1 MNDLV
6 RNRLK
11 EILQLQDS
19 IKLKKLNYIA
29 KISERYVFS
38 NVSLPI
44 IFSRDIYTNVLSIEN
59 ANNEKVI
66 YSKN

>member
-29 KISERYVFS
+29 KIRERMFS
-38 NVSLPI
+38 VTFHYLLY
-44 IFSRDIYTNVLSIEN
+44 FQEIYTQTF
-59 ANNEKVI
+59 
-66 YSKN
+66 YQ